1 MPSLSA
7 ALHDRKQNVKNEMNN
22 TIDEVISSVA
32 KIVEEKVE
40 KEVEKEVEVVDDI
53 FYYEV
58 CGEYENIF
66 YYCIVCTVTMYEPV
80 YQYRLP

>member
-7 ALHDRKQNVKNEMNN
+7 ALHDRKQNVKNKMNN
-22 TIDEVISSVA
+22 KIDEVISSVA

-40 KEVEKEVEVVDDI
+40 KEVEVVDDI

-58 CGEYENIF
+58 CGEWESIF
-66 YYCIVCTVTMYEPV
+66 
-80 YQYRLP
+80 